1 MTKVVRTDRWSL
13 CGALGLVLLS
23 FFALTGC
30 GSTKS
35 RTATEQ
41 LLMSDA
47 VDRAIA
53 QIDFSDLA
61 GQKVF
66 FDTKF
71 LVNTK
76 DPMFLGN
83 QKGLGF
89 VNAEYIMSS
98 LRQQMVAAD
107 LRLQDKI
114 EEADFVVEARLG
126 AVGVDNNEVVYG
138 IPASAPISTA
148 ASTMLN
154 GYPIPS
160 IPEIS
165 VARKNIQLG
174 AAKVGVFAYD
184 RRTRQP
190 VWQAGISQA
199 MSDARDSWVLGVGPF
214 QRGTIYKGGTRFA
227 GGSFDVPGLSKLP
240 PIDGSDD
247 VPIEANVPQGEHDP
261 LTAYSEEQHFRKPS
275 SFPKTDGAVQPASA
289 QQPAAA
295 APSGAAPA
303 TPAATPA
310 PAPAP
315 ATTPAEPKPI
325 GTPAAA
331 PVPNST
337 PAPAPAA
344 PPAPPAPSP
353 NAGAPK

>member
-1 MTKVVRTDRWSL
+1 MTEWMRQFSTAAGTWL
-13 CGALGLVLLS
+13 AGAILLS
-23 FFALTGC
+23 LALSGC

-53 QIDFSDLA
+53 QIDFTELA
-61 GQKVF
+61 GQKIF
-66 FDTKF
+66 FETKY

-76 DPMFLGN
+76 DPQFIGN

-107 LRLQDKI
+107 LRLQEKA
-114 EEADFVVEARLG
+114 EEADFIVEARLG

-138 IPASAPISTA
+138 IPASAPLSTA
-148 ASTMLN
+148 ASVMMN
-154 GYPIPS
+154 GAPIPS

-214 QRGTIYKGGTRFA
+214 QRGTIYKDGTRFA
-227 GGSFDVPGLSKLP
+227 GASFRVPGLTKLP
-240 PIDGSDD
+240 PVDPESDGSVD
-247 VPIEANVPQGEHDP
+247 PQAPGAPPDP
-261 LTAYSEEQHFRKPS
+261 LAVYSEHQLFRKPDS
-275 SFPKTDGAVQPASA
+275 LVKPAGSEQPV
-289 QQPAAA
+289 PAAA
-295 APSGAAPA
+295 EPKTLA
-303 TPAATPA
+303 TP
-310 PAPAP
+310 
-315 ATTPAEPKPI
+315 
-325 GTPAAA
+325 PAAA
-331 PVPNST
+331 VPPA

-344 PPAPPAPSP
+344 PPPTPTPTPTP
-353 NAGAPK
+353 NPGTPK